1 MVSGGKRTGA
11 GRPCGSGKYQEATKA
26 IRVPV
31 SLVEKIAIYA
41 ASHGYEL
48 PLFGTKVSAG
58 FPSPS
63 DDYMER
69 KLDLNEYLIK
79 HPAATFF
86 VRATG
91 NSMIGAGI
99 HPDDILVV
107 DRSLEAKH
115 GKIVIVAINGEL
127 TVKRLSKLDGK
138 VSLMPENAEY
148 PPIDLNENQDIH
160 IWGVVTNV
168 IHHL

>member
-1 MVSGGKRTGA
+1 MVRGGQRIGS
-11 GRPCGSGKYQEATKA
+11 GRPSGSGKFKEPTKA

-31 SLVEKIAIYA
+31 SMVEKIGEFINKR
-41 ASHGYEL
+41 SCML
-48 PLFGTKVSAG
+48 PLYGSKVAAG
-58 FPSPS
+58 FPAPADEHI
-63 DDYMER
+63 DDR
-69 KLDLNEYLIK
+69 IDLNEYLI
-79 HPAATFF
+79 HRPESTFL

-107 DRSLEAKH
+107 DRSIEPKN

-127 TVKRLSKLDGK
+127 TVKRLLKTKDKIQL
-138 VSLMPENAEY
+138 LPENVDFE
-148 PPIDLNENQDIH
+148 PISILDSDDLH

-168 IHHL
+168 VHKL